1 MLTSAFDRLEGA
13 LVRRTAAWLVAALLA
28 AGCGGGGS
36 SPVAATPSSPGGGD
50 PSRLVVLD
58 SGTFDA
64 LVLATPRP
72 SVVKFQ
78 SPT

>member
-1 MLTSAFDRLEGA
+1 
-13 LVRRTAAWLVAALLA
+13 VRRTAAWLVGALLA
-28 AGCGGGGS
+28 AGCGGGGA
-36 SPVAATPSSPGGGD
+36 SPASTTPPPSVGGD

-58 SGTFDA
+58 SGNFDA